1 MGENGWQVIY
11 YSCSWYAGL
20 SIMYNT
26 KWWFGGISYLGGTDN
41 WSDHL
46 WTHYPQTLHTGKV
59 KGTCE
64 KGDMLSVYLLAR
76 LMSAPTSTRNLPH
89 SSPREPG
96 GGEGGHVLC
105 RVGNCDH
112 TSTLRSALV
121 VCSLRSDAALPSL
134 CCERLLRTI
143 TD

>member
-1 MGENGWQVIY
+1 MTNDLKVHKVGENGWQVIY

-76 LMSAPTSTRNLPH
+76 LCLRPPPPPIYPTLLHESQ
-89 SSPREPG
+89 G
-96 GGEGGHVLC
+96 G
-105 RVGNCDH
+105 
-112 TSTLRSALV
+112 
-121 VCSLRSDAALPSL
+121 
-134 CCERLLRTI
+134 
-143 TD
+143 